1 MSRQESRALTRAKL
15 LASARVVVARE
26 GYEGASV
33 DRIAEDAGFSKG
45 AFYSNFNSKEDIVL
59 ELLET
64 HSQQDVAEIGGILGD
79 SKDPI
84 HMIEVISRWSHE
96 RSVDPT
102 WGLLALELF
111 RRARRDETFGE
122 RHSNLFRRQW
132 AGLGEILLNL
142 FPPGEAPADP
152 ETLGGIIM
160 ELTYGAASSYKAG
173 PTAGEM
179 VKLVLVSFH
188 KAFGK
193 KVRSSVSK
201 DAVVQAPVKRRPT
214 GARPKRA
221 AG

>member
-64 HSQQDVAEIGGILGD
+64 HSQQDVAEIAEILGD

-84 HMIEVISRWSHE
+84 YMIEVISKWSHE

-122 RHSNLFRRQW
+122 RHSNLFRQQW

-179 VKLVLVSFH
+179 VKLVLVCFH

-193 KVRSSVSK
+193 KVRRTASK
-201 DAVVQAPVKRRPT
+201 ETVVQAPAKRRAAAT
-214 GARPKRA
+214 RPKRA

>member
-1 MSRQESRALTRAKL
+1 M
-15 LASARVVVARE
+15 ARE

-33 DRIAEDAGFSKG
+33 DRIAEEAGFSKG

-64 HSQQDVAEIGGILGD
+64 HSQQDVAEISDILGD

-84 HMIEVISRWSHE
+84 HMIEVISEWSHE
-96 RSVDPT
+96 RSTDPT

-193 KVRSSVSK
+193 KVRSVASK
-201 DAVVQAPVKRRPT
+201 EAAVKVP
-214 GARPKRA
+214 ARKSAGSRQKRA